1 MTISKLEEA
10 FDQSRYEIEFFLA
23 SVMDVREESAVAIA
37 NEVVDGWSKY
47 AYSAKKQYDASDS
60 DIAFAM
66 VRNMHEILQSNVAES
81 KLQFVHEVN
90 VRMIIRELKKLIED
104 S

>member
-23 SVMDVREESAVAIA
+23 SVLDVMEESAIAIA
-37 NEVVDGWSKY
+37 NDVVDDWSKC
-47 AYSAKKQYDASDS
+47 AYNAKKQYDASDS

-66 VRNMHEILQSNVAES
+66 VRNMQEILQGNVSES
-81 KLQFVHEVN
+81 KLQFVHEIN
-90 VRMIIRELKKLIED
+90 VRLIIRELKKLIED